1 MGRNYNM
8 GAAALPT
15 PGSRN
20 GKDREDV
27 EHERRE
33 IEQEAEKLLDRDAI
47 AAVDATWKAV
57 QAIED
62 NRAEQARH
70 LLQQALEKITDHLAR
85 DPTRLSVPVGLE
97 VRVVDTAPADRELV
111 LDIVDQAALAMSKRI
126 YSEAREALQQLA
138 SEIRVHTLN
147 LQLQTF
153 ADSLSESAHL
163 LDNGQ
168 NSEASILLRH
178 SLAAI
183 VPADRVIPIPFV
195 LAREAIREAEIAQE
209 RNKEEALDLLGKAE
223 GLLQR
228 AKDLGYL
235 DQADKLEDLRNQIK
249 TTRKQ
254 LKSGT
259 ASTLSQLKANLA
271 RILKDQ
277 PEQ

>member
-1 MGRNYNM
+1 MDRNEKV

-62 NRAEQARH
+62 NRAEEARR
-70 LLQQALEKITDHLAR
+70 LLQQALEKIIDHMDR
-85 DPTRLSVPVGLE
+85 DAPKLSVPVALE
-97 VRVVDTAPADRELV
+97 VRVVNTAPADRELV
-111 LDIVDQAALAMSKRI
+111 LDMVDQAALAMAKRI
-126 YSEAREALQQLA
+126 YSEAREVLQQLA

-147 LQLQTF
+147 LQLQAF
-153 ADSLSESAHL
+153 ANSLSESAHL

-168 NSEASILLRH
+168 NSEASTLLRH
-178 SLAAI
+178 SLATI

-195 LAREAIREAEIAQE
+195 LAREAIHEAELAQE
-209 RNKEEALDLLGKAE
+209 HNKEEALDFLEKAE
-223 GLLQR
+223 QQVQR
-228 AKDLGYL
+228 ARDLGYL
-235 DQADKLEDLRNQIK
+235 DQPDKLEDLRNQIK
-249 TTRKQ
+249 QMKKQ

-259 ASTLSQLKANLA
+259 ASTFSHLKATLA
-271 RILKDQ
+271 GILRD
-277 PEQ
+277 